1 MMRKLFIIILAAL
14 ATGLIALVFVK
25 IFLMKSTY
33 KPPGQS
39 KTFSLPITTM
49 PTTSSTMPANLLKI
63 ANEPFHGLG
72 LKPLVSIPH
81 DIFAPEGA
89 TKCFAI
95 SRNVP
100 GGTVDIVSYFVSLS
114 SDEVQKFYKD
124 ALIER
129 GYKLLQQRTG
139 MRQGEVLLTFI
150 PQNHAGKADA
160 LQRYYI
166 VEIKGSDKNVKITII
181 VSRPKGR

>member
-1 MMRKLFIIILAAL
+1 MVRKLFIIILAAMT
-14 ATGLIALVFVK
+14 TGVVVLIFVK
-25 IFLMKSTY
+25 IFLMKSSY

-49 PTTSSTMPANLLKI
+49 PTTSSTMPTNLLKI

-72 LKPLVSIPH
+72 LKPLMNIPH
-81 DIFAPEGA
+81 DIVAPKGA
-89 TKCFAI
+89 TKSFAM
-95 SRNVP
+95 SRNIP
-100 GGTVDIVSYFVSLS
+100 GGTVDIVSYFASIS
-114 SDEVQKFYKD
+114 SDEVQKFYKN

-129 GYKLLQQRTG
+129 GYKLVQQRKG
-139 MRQGEVLLTFI
+139 MQQGEVLLTFI
-150 PQNHAGKADA
+150 PKNHAGKGDA

-166 VEIKGSDKNVKITII
+166 VEIKSSNKNVKITII